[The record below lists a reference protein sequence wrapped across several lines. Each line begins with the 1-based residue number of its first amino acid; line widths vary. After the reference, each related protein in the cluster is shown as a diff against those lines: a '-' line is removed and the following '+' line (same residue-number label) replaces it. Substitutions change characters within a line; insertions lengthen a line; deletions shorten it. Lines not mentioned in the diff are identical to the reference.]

1 MQVALAYHSGDMD
14 QAQRWSDWTAELG
27 GTDRHTLLVMAA
39 KGCPPIRID
48 TTKWAQVLPC
58 QDSYGVTSNW
68 NANDPIRDASGPNS
82 MIRQFAW
89 VFVERKK
96 GPWFFCEPDTVP
108 LRTSWLDEL
117 EAEYA
122 KSGKPYM
129 AAVIPGVEGQYGTH
143 PTGNMILPQDAA
155 FNEGLMLPSHA
166 HFGGRTI
173 EIAFDVACATKVL
186 PFCHET
192 RLIQQIFRGETFST
206 ASDLN
211 RIRPDACLF
220 HNSKDG
226 SLINLLRTQRSG
238 GSLVVSGPPE
248 QPVPTSIPQVI
259 FSLAKDLSK
268 AMKPV
273 VHTYFAPSSDEATR
287 KEQEAV
293 LELWKKNWTEHG
305 WDARVLTEDVARRHL
320 QFKPYQEAIE
330 MLPIKNP
337 MEYEKACF
345 NRWLA
350 MAVNGGG
357 IMVDMDVL
365 CRDAK
370 EVPRIEDK
378 IMLNC
383 GHVPCAVVGTA
394 AHYESMF
401 LQFLLTQSPSDM
413 DFFDKRPDKY
423 EHSVG
428 CVEYGKPG
436 WKDASLIHFGHF
448 ACAPRK
454 RSEAMRDWMEPKEY
468 TVKTGEAVCEFTK
481 LMPIFPKDVVFP
493 GQFTVKELIEGL
505 SFHASKDGFAKGRVI
520 KQLRKAGLFPNK
532 K

>member
-1 MQVALAYHSGDMD
+1 MQVALSYHQGDLD
-14 QAQRWSDWTAELG
+14 QAQRWADWTAELG
-27 GTDRHTLLVMAA
+27 GTGNHSLFVMPV
-39 KGCPPIRID
+39 KGCPHIKVD
-48 TTKWAQVLPC
+48 TSKWKEVLPC
-58 QDSYGVTSNW
+58 QDGYGISGNW
-68 NANDPIRDASGPNS
+68 NANTPVRDAAGPNS

-89 VFVERKK
+89 VFQARGK
-96 GPWFFCEPDTVP
+96 GPWMFCEPDAIP
-108 LRTSWLDEL
+108 MRSSWLDEL

-122 KSGKPYM
+122 RGAKPYM
-129 AAVIPGVEGQYGTH
+129 AALIPGVDGEYQTH
-143 PTGNMILPQDAA
+143 PNGNMILPADAA
-155 FNEGLMLPSHA
+155 FNEGLMLPVYA
-166 HFGGRTI
+166 TFGGTTI
-173 EIAFDVACATKVL
+173 EIAFDVACAKKVI
-186 PFCHET
+186 PFMHET
-192 RLIQQIFRGETFST
+192 RLIQQIFRGESFKTKE
-206 ASDLN
+206 DLA
-211 RIRPDACLF
+211 RIRPDTVLF

-238 GSLVVSGPPE
+238 GVLVVSAPPE
-248 QPVPTSIPQVI
+248 QSAPVIVENTKEESQ
-259 FSLAKDLSK
+259 
-268 AMKPV
+268 MNPV
-273 VHTYFAPSSDEATR
+273 VHTYFAPSSDDATR
-287 KEQEAV
+287 KEQETV
-293 LELWKKNWTEHG
+293 LELWKKNWTDHG
-305 WDARVLTEDVARRHL
+305 WDARVLTEEVARRHL

-357 IMVDMDVL
+357 MMVDMDVL
-365 CRDAK
+365 CNQAK
-370 EVPRIEDK
+370 HVPEIHEK

-436 WKDASLIHFGHF
+436 WEDASIIHFGHF

-454 RSEAMRDWMEPKEY
+454 RSEAMREWMEPK
-468 TVKTGEAVCEFTK
+468 FTDM
-481 LMPIFPKDVVFP
+481 MPVFPKDVVFP
-493 GQFTVKELIEGL
+493 GQFSVKELIEGL

-520 KQLRKAGLFPNK
+520 KQLRKAGLLPNK